1 MQARARV
8 STINMIREAE
18 QKYCSRMFLRV
29 EKIFYEL
36 VVDHEK
42 MIEFSAAKHLDLLI
56 DSVVDDADDCVRN
69 SERCLE
75 VDDDNNDDTDHHC
88 SDDDNS
94 EFQNEIFFN
103 LQNHQ
108 PELISDGVDC
118 WVQRR
123 TLCIQTHICLG

>member
-8 STINMIREAE
+8 SAINMIREAE

-56 DSVVDDADDCVRN
+56 DSVVDDCVRN
-69 SERCLE
+69 SGRCLE

-94 EFQNEIFFN
+94 
-103 LQNHQ
+103 
-108 PELISDGVDC
+108 ELISDGVDC